1 MATSRKKRVPR
12 RVRFT
17 LDLSDAEKDAFCG
30 RLSAVRDQ
38 ITPSGLHTLNNREL
52 LSALFDL
59 VDKHSHS
66 TQPSVQCASTGSF
79 LKNTGKLHGVS

>member
-1 MATSRKKRVPR
+1 MATLRKK

-17 LDLSDAEKDAFCG
+17 LDLNFTSDAEKDAFCG
-30 RLSAVRDQ
+30 RLSDVRDQ
-38 ITPSGLHTLNNREL
+38 ITPSGSHTLNNREL

-79 LKNTGKLHGVS
+79 LKNAGKLHCVK

>member
-1 MATSRKKRVPR
+1 MATSRKKRV
-12 RVRFT
+12 RFT
-17 LDLSDAEKDAFCG
+17 LDLNFTSDAEKDAFCG
-30 RLSAVRDQ
+30 RLSAARDQ
-38 ITPSGLHTLNNREL
+38 ITPSGSHTLNNREL

-79 LKNTGKLHGVS
+79 LKNAGKIHCVS